1 VKPQTKETIF
11 IMNFEQA
18 LAYFIPQ
25 IEAEMRRL
33 MAPPN
38 GNLNPFYGMLHY
50 HLGWL
55 DEFFQPVQVSSG
67 KLLRPIFTLLCCQ
80 AAGGKPEKALTAAAA
95 VELIHNFSLIHDD
108 IEDNSRTRR
117 GRSTVWAIWGESQ
130 AINAGDGLFVLA
142 RHTLLTLK
150 ERDVPYRTVFAALE
164 CLDQTCLA
172 LCQGQYLDMSFE
184 QTLAVDL
191 RAYLEMIEGKTA
203 ALLACSGYLGG
214 LIATDNPAKAESFWQ
229 LGRALGL
236 AFQIQDDL
244 LGIWGKET
252 VTGKPAAD
260 DLRRRKKTLPVIYA
274 LNQATLPQAARF
286 KEIYGAAA
294 LTEADV
300 MEAITLLEEM
310 GARRYTEAQAKAYI
324 ETARS
329 ALQAIEAAP
338 ENKLSLEEM
347 AHFLIARV
355 H

>member
-1 VKPQTKETIF
+1 
-11 IMNFEQA
+11 MNFEQTSA
-18 LAYFIPQ
+18 HFIPQ
-25 IEAEMRRL
+25 IEIEMRRL
-33 MAPPN
+33 MAPPQEK
-38 GNLNPFYGMLHY
+38 LNPFYGMMHY

-55 DEFFQPVQVSSG
+55 DESFNPVQVSSG

-80 AAGGKPEKALTAAAA
+80 AAGGQPEKAMTAAAA

-117 GRSTVWAIWGESQ
+117 GRATVWAIWGEPQ

-142 RHTLLTLK
+142 RNALLKLK
-150 ERDVPYRTVFAALE
+150 EQGIPLITIFAGLE
-164 CLDQTCLA
+164 RLDQTCLA

-184 QTLAVDL
+184 QTPTVDL
-191 RAYLEMIEGKTA
+191 AAYLEMIEGKTA

-214 LIATDNPAKAESFWQ
+214 LIATNEPAKAERFWQ

-244 LGIWGKET
+244 LGIWGQEA

-260 DLRRRKKTLPVIYA
+260 DLRRRKKSMPVVYA
-274 LNQATLPQAARF
+274 LSQTGQPQAARF
-286 KEIYGAAA
+286 KQIYAAPR
-294 LTEADV
+294 LTEAGV
-300 MEAITLLEEM
+300 AEAITILEEI
-310 GARRYTEAQAKAYI
+310 GARDYAEAQAKAYV

-329 ALQAIEAAP
+329 ALQAIEADPA
-338 ENKLSLEEM
+338 NKASLEEM
-347 AHFLIARV
+347 AHFLIERA

>member
-1 VKPQTKETIF
+1 
-11 IMNFEQA
+11 MNFEQA
-18 LAYFIPQ
+18 LTHFIPQ
-25 IEAEMRRL
+25 IEAEMRRV
-33 MAPPN
+33 MAPPQ
-38 GNLNPFYGMLHY
+38 GELNPFYGMMHY

-55 DEFFQPVQVSSG
+55 DETFKPTQVSSG
-67 KLLRPIFTLLCCQ
+67 KLLRPIFTLLSCQ
-80 AAGGKPEKALTAAAA
+80 AAGGQPQKALTAAAA

-117 GRSTVWAIWGESQ
+117 GRSTVWAIWGEPQ

-142 RHTLLTLK
+142 RHTLLKIK
-150 ERDVPYRTVFAALE
+150 EQDVPYRTIFAALE
-164 CLDQTCLA
+164 RLDQTCLA

-184 QTLAVDL
+184 QTEVVDL
-191 RAYLEMIEGKTA
+191 KAYLAMIEGKTS

-214 LIATDNPAKAESFWQ
+214 LIATNDPAKADLYWQ

-244 LGIWGKET
+244 LGIWGEEA

-260 DLRRRKKTLPVIYA
+260 DLRRRKKSLPVVYA
-274 LNQATLPQAARF
+274 LSHTDRRRTARF
-286 KEIYGAAA
+286 KEIYGTAA

-300 MEAITLLEEM
+300 AEAITLLEEM
-310 GARRYTEAQAKAYI
+310 GAKRYTENQAKAYV
-324 ETARS
+324 ETAKS

-347 AHFLIARV
+347 AHFLIERV

>member
-1 VKPQTKETIF
+1 
-11 IMNFEQA
+11 MNFEQA
-18 LAYFIPQ
+18 LTYFIPL

-38 GNLNPFYGMLHY
+38 GVLNPFYGMMHY

-55 DEFFQPVQVSSG
+55 DESFQPVQVSSG

-80 AAGGKPEKALTAAAA
+80 AAGGQPQKALTAAAA

-117 GRSTVWAIWGESQ
+117 GRPTVWAIWGEPQ

-142 RHTLLTLK
+142 RHTLLKLK
-150 ERDVPYRTVFAALE
+150 EQSLPYRTIFAALE
-164 CLDQTCLA
+164 RLDQTCLA

-191 RAYLEMIEGKTA
+191 QAYMNMIEGKTA

-214 LIATDNPAKAESFWQ
+214 LIATDNPAKAELFWQ

-236 AFQIQDDL
+236 AFQIHDDL
-244 LGIWGKET
+244 LGIWGQEV

-260 DLRRRKKTLPVIYA
+260 DLRRRKKSLPVVYA
-274 LNQATLPQAARF
+274 LNQADRPQAARF
-286 KEIYGAAA
+286 KEIYSAAT

-300 MEAITLLEEM
+300 TEAITILEKM
-310 GARRYTEAQAKAYI
+310 GAKRYTESQAKAYV
-324 ETARS
+324 ASAKS

-347 AHFLIARV
+347 AHFLIERA